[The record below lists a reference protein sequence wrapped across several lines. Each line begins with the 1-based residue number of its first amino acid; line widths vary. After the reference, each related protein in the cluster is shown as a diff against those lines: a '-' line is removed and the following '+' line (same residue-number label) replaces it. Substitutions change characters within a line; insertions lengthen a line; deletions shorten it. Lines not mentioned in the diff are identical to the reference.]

1 MREVRTVE
9 AADML
14 SKGKV
19 EEAKSLICNIFGMKM
34 EFEELPPPPP
44 HIRSLEATL
53 RARKWPGNAH

>member
-1 MREVRTVE
+1 ME

>member
-1 MREVRTVE
+1 MREVCTVE

-19 EEAKSLICNIFGMKM
+19 EEAKSLICNIFGMI
-34 EFEELPPPPP
+34 EELPPPPP